1 MLLAILQLISGFILL
16 VWAADRLVA
25 GASGLAS
32 NYGISPL
39 IIGLTIIGFGTSAPE
54 IVVSAVASLNGNPGL
69 ALGNALGSNIT
80 NIGLVV
86 GITTLLY
93 RLKVNSGTLRR
104 EAPVLMII
112 MILVAALMWDL
123 ELQQLDGFILLGGL
137 ITMIIWMVWLGLRS
151 NNDDALIQELEAE
164 IPKDMPTKRAII
176 WTLVGLIA
184 LPLSS
189 NILIT
194 GAITIATIMQISDT
208 IVGLTILALGTSL
221 PELAACLA
229 AAMKRQ
235 DELAIGNILGSNMF
249 NLLGVLGVAASIQ
262 SITFDHIIFNR
273 DVVIMFIITI
283 ALFALA
289 IRPSGIKRINRI
301 GGTLL
306 LVGYLIYLAILIEA
320 AMLGQT

>member
-176 WTLVGLIA
+176 WTSVGLIA

-306 LVGYLIYLAILIEA
+306 LAGYLIYLAILIEA

>member
-306 LVGYLIYLAILIEA
+306 LAGYLIYLAILIEA

>member
-208 IVGLTILALGTSL
+208 LVGLTILALGTSL